1 MAISDIMGLLGRA
14 GESIGGG
21 TSGIYTGLLSEDE
34 LRAAKNRAAT
44 KALFDLS
51 ASMAEAGRPQAGR
64 PMSTF
69 GALAKGLSAAQE
81 GYQGTLQQ
89 QAKEKLAAN
98 ELAQKLA
105 SQKRTAEAQRLAQG
119 IFTPATPAQ
128 PAPYLA
134 GAPYGKAT
142 PAQPGGFNQEAIQQ
156 LMTTSEGRAALQEIM
171 GARKAMQPEMF
182 SVGEGATQ
190 YSIGPFTSAITQV
203 ASGAPKMSDLERQY
217 AFAKTPQGG
226 SYAGTFEQFKAIS
239 APKTTNIVN
248 PLQPDKGLVGKL
260 QESLVTAGD
269 RKMRYSQIESS
280 YRPEFST
287 VPYRSLQAWN
297 SLKDRAGLLDED
309 EKANLAGYTQWR
321 QNTMTNLA
329 KTINEISGT
338 AAGEAEVDRLRKTMP
353 DSGTGVFDG
362 DSPTEFEAKT
372 KETLRQLRMIEART
386 TYLLRNGLTLD
397 KVPLDRMPQIIN
409 ERGKQIATQYK
420 LDPSKPRDLELI
432 KKQLSA
438 EFGIS
443 TQ

>member
-182 SVGEGATQ
+182 DLAEGTVRF
-190 YSIGPFTSAITQV
+190 GVDPFTNAITQV
-203 ASGAPKMSDLERQY
+203 ASGATKMSNLEREY
-217 AFAKTPQGG
+217 AYAKTPQGG
-226 SYAGTFEQFKAIS
+226 GYTGTFEQFKAIS
-239 APKTTNIVN
+239 APKTT
-248 PLQPDKGLVGKL
+248 LMMGGDKALADTVGKDIGSMIGGATE
-260 QESLVTAGD
+260 QARVARETIDNASN
-269 RKMRYSQIESS
+269 IESALS
-280 YRPEFST
+280 KAITGPAADTRTILLRVGQSLGVAGKDANEILANTQVLVQGLAKAELQAAEAMKGQGQITENERLIIKRASAGTQDMTPAEIRASLIAIRKVAENKIKRHGTLLEQFRKLPNVEKYVPFYELPAYTPTMGGST
-287 VPYRSLQAWN
+287 QNSLQQM
-297 SLKDRAGLLDED
+297 LDE
-309 EKANLAGYTQWR
+309 
-321 QNTMTNLA
+321 
-329 KTINEISGT
+329 
-338 AAGEAEVDRLRKTMP
+338 
-353 DSGTGVFDG
+353 
-362 DSPTEFEAKT
+362 EAK
-372 KETLRQLRMIEART
+372 KRGIE
-386 TYLLRNGLTLD
+386 
-397 KVPLDRMPQIIN
+397 
-409 ERGKQIATQYK
+409 
-420 LDPSKPRDLELI
+420 
-432 KKQLSA
+432 
-438 EFGIS
+438 
-443 TQ
+443 

>member
-1 MAISDIMGLLGRA
+1 MPSLLDIYNTTSDTLF
-14 GESIGGG
+14 GGVPEVY
-21 TSGIYTGLLSEDE
+21 SGLLSADE
-34 LRAAKNRAAT
+34 LNAAKARARSN
-44 KALFDLS
+44 ALAEMSKVFYAAAAPKDARTS
-51 ASMAEAGRPQAGR
+51 TGRAIAEALQAGQGGYE
-64 PMSTF
+64 
-69 GALAKGLSAAQE
+69 GAVKSQVE
-81 GYQGTLQQ
+81 
-89 QAKEKLAAN
+89 EKLN
-98 ELAQKLA
+98 QQKIRQALD

-142 PAQPGGFNQEAIQQ
+142 PAQPGGINQEAVQQ
-156 LMTTSEGRAALQEIM
+156 LMAFPEGRAALQDIM
-171 GARKAMQPEMF
+171 GARKAMQPQMF

-190 YSIGPFTSAITQV
+190 YSIDPFTSAVTAV
-203 ASGAPKMSDLERQY
+203 AAGAPKMSDLERQFN
-217 AFAKTPQGG
+217 FAKTPQGG
-226 SYAGTFEQFKAIS
+226 GYTGTFEQFKAIS

-297 SLKDRAGLLDED
+297 SLKDRAGLLDDE

-338 AAGEAEVDRLRKTMP
+338 AAGEGEVARLRKTMP

-372 KETLRQLRMIEART
+372 QETLKQLRMIEART

-409 ERGKQIATQYK
+409 QRGKEIAEQYK

>member
-14 GESIGGG
+14 GERIGGG

-34 LRAAKNRAAT
+34 LRAAKNRAST
-44 KALFDLS
+44 KALLDLS
-51 ASMAEAGRPQAGR
+51 AAMSEAGRPQSGR

-98 ELAQKLA
+98 EMAQKLA
-105 SQKRTAEAQRLAQG
+105 SQTRATEAQKLIQGAFQPAQ
-119 IFTPATPAQ
+119 AAQ

-142 PAQPGGFNQEAIQQ
+142 PAQPARFDLQAVMPQ
-156 LMTTSEGRAALQEIM
+156 LMGSAEGRAALTDILNTQ
-171 GARKAMQPEMF
+171 KALQPEMF
-182 SVGEGATQ
+182 SVGEGSTQ
-190 YSIGPFTSAITQV
+190 FSRDAFGNVVEV

-248 PLQPDKGLVGKL
+248 PLQPDKGVVKDL
-260 QESLVTAGD
+260 QNVLLNAGD
-269 RKMRYSQIESS
+269 RRMRYNQIDATFD
-280 YRPEFST
+280 PKFLT
-287 VPYRSLQAWN
+287 VPYRAGQEWA
-297 SLKDRAGLLDED
+297 SLKEKFVELPQDQKVELQQFASWKQNAVNNLSLTIKELTGAAMGVEEAKRIIAGLP
-309 EKANLAGYTQWR
+309 N
-321 QNTMTNLA
+321 
-329 KTINEISGT
+329 
-338 AAGEAEVDRLRKTMP
+338 P
-353 DSGTGVFDG
+353 GTGLTDG
-362 DSPTEFEAKT
+362 DSPTEFKAKLDQT
-372 KETLRQLRMIEART
+372 VQQMKLVEART
-386 TYLLRNGLTLD
+386 TYLLKNGLSLND
-397 KVPLDRMPQIIN
+397 VPLEKMPSVIN

-420 LDPSKPRDLELI
+420 LDPNKSRDLELI

>member
-190 YSIGPFTSAITQV
+190 YSIDPFTSAVTAV
-203 ASGAPKMSDLERQY
+203 AAGAPKMSDLERQY

-248 PLQPDKGLVGKL
+248 PLQPDKGVVKDL
-260 QESLVTAGD
+260 QGVLLNAGD
-269 RKMRYSQIESS
+269 RRMRYNQIDATFD
-280 YRPEFST
+280 PKFLT
-287 VPYRSLQAWN
+287 VPYRAGQEWA
-297 SLKDRAGLLDED
+297 SLKEKFVELPQDQKAELQQFASWKQNSVNNLSLTIKELTGAAMGVEEAKRIIAGLP
-309 EKANLAGYTQWR
+309 N
-321 QNTMTNLA
+321 
-329 KTINEISGT
+329 
-338 AAGEAEVDRLRKTMP
+338 P
-353 DSGTGVFDG
+353 GTGLTDG
-362 DSPTEFEAKT
+362 DSPTEFKT
-372 KETLRQLRMIEART
+372 KLDQTVQQMKLVEART
-386 TYLLRNGLTLD
+386 TYLLKNGLSLND
-397 KVPLDRMPQIIN
+397 VPLEKMPSIIN
-409 ERGKQIATQYK
+409 QRGKQIATQYK
-420 LDPSKPRDLELI
+420 LDPNKPRDLELI